1 MSWIRAHR
9 YLLGRRATQVG
20 VLVLFWL
27 GAHLHLG
34 VLTGNL
40 SSASLFRTVPL
51 ADPYAALQILATG
64 HALSGTL
71 LVGALTVLVFY
82 FLVGGRAFCA
92 WVCPVNLVTDLAGWL
107 KARLG
112 VRDQLRVDRSARYW
126 IAGLGLAVSTVTG
139 LAAFEMVSPIGMI
152 QRGLIFAPGLGLLAI
167 GGILLLDL
175 LVVRHGWCGSLCPV
189 GAFYSLVGRWS
200 LVRLGFA
207 PDRCDDCGDCV
218 PVCPEP
224 QVIRFHEMRRK
235 GFIDSG
241 NCLNCARCLEVCPR
255 DAYHFALRLGPR
267 LQGKSWG
274 GRSSCDSELQSL
286 SGPSPSSLS

>member
-1 MSWIRAHR
+1 MSWIGAHR
-9 YLLGRRATQVG
+9 YLLGRRATQAG

-27 GAHLHLG
+27 GAHLHVG

-40 SSASLFRTVPL
+40 SSASVFRTVPL

-71 LVGALTVLVFY
+71 LVGAATVLLFY
-82 FLVGGRAFCA
+82 LLVGGRAFCA

-107 KARLG
+107 RARLQI
-112 VRDQLRVDRSARYW
+112 RDHLRVGRSVRYW
-126 IAGLGLAVSTVTG
+126 IAGLGLAVSAATG

-167 GGILLLDL
+167 AAILLLDL
-175 LVVRHGWCGSLCPV
+175 FVVRYGWCGSLCPV

-200 LVRLGFA
+200 LLRLGFDA
-207 PDRCDDCGDCV
+207 DRCDHCGDCL

-224 QVIRFHEMRRK
+224 QVIRLQAMARL

-255 DAYHFALRLGPR
+255 DAFHFALRPSPR
-267 LQGKSWG
+267 LQGTGWG

-286 SGPSPSSLS
+286 SGPSPLS